1 MAQPLAGHFDCLCIV
16 TCSHL
21 AEDQLFVPPSMGT
34 SQRPC
39 FNCGGDIL
47 PHQAEHAVPCAYC
60 AAPLHHNCERP
71 HVLKEHPS
79 RPVPSC
85 GLPPQPWAPRECG
98 PGDREQQR
106 QVNSGCLVG
115 GTYFIKDD
123 GPSRREGP
131 ATRDGSPPGRCE
143 ADAARVGSRRWCSA
157 VGDCGQ
163 AGEAPDLPV
172 RGDGTR
178 VACGRWGA

>member
-47 PHQAEHAVPCAYC
+47 PHQAEQFVPCVYC
-60 AAPLHHNCERP
+60 AAPLHHNCVRP

-85 GLPPQPWAPRECG
+85 GLPPGPWTPLNADPRF
-98 PGDREQQR
+98 
-106 QVNSGCLVG
+106 SGCAVG
-115 GTYFIKDD
+115 GTYYVRIPKELREMLPPVMVLSLKELREMLQKSEDEDCAWQSGTVDRLRGNRPSMIKFDEMD
-123 GPSRREGP
+123 
-131 ATRDGSPPGRCE
+131 
-143 ADAARVGSRRWCSA
+143 
-157 VGDCGQ
+157 
-163 AGEAPDLPV
+163 
-172 RGDGTR
+172 
-178 VACGRWGA
+178 

>member
-47 PHQAEHAVPCAYC
+47 PHQAEHVVPCVYC
-60 AAPLHHNCERP
+60 AAPLHHNCVRP
-71 HVLKEHPS
+71 HVVKEHPS

-85 GLPPQPWAPRECG
+85 GLPPGPWTPLKADPRI
-98 PGDREQQR
+98 
-106 QVNSGCLVG
+106 SGCAEG
-115 GTYFIKDD
+115 GKYFVRI
-123 GPSRREGP
+123 P
-131 ATRDGSPPGRCE
+131 
-143 ADAARVGSRRWCSA
+143 SA
-157 VGDCGQ
+157 VTSQLPPDV
-163 AGEAPDLPV
+163 ARDLPPV
-172 RGDGTR
+172 MVLPLKELREMLRKSEDEACARQSGTVDRLRGNRPSMIQFEEMD
-178 VACGRWGA
+178 